1 MNNKRNLYRILQ
13 VQPDAPEEIIRA
25 SYRTLMQKL
34 RMHPD
39 LGGDTNQATLL
50 NQAYETLTNT
60 QKRAAYDQQ
69 FKTSLRNQRNQ
80 AINKHTHIRQNPVS
94 ERLSTCPFCQ
104 VDQPRFNRNSDNR
117 TCVSCHSPLQLST
130 KTNQSGQG
138 KRRINRIPHNGKI
151 KIITSWPHAETYQA
165 NIDDLSPNGLQL
177 RCQFK
182 LAPNKI
188 LKLFNTNFQAIG
200 KVVRC
205 QPDKTNGIYQIGIEF
220 VTLRFENKTGSFLS
234 AKI

>member
-50 NQAYETLTNT
+50 NQAYETLTNP
-60 QKRAAYDQQ
+60 QKRADYDQQ
-69 FKTSLRNQRNQ
+69 FKTHLRNQRNQ
-80 AINKHTHIRQNPVS
+80 TIDKQSHVRHNPSS
-94 ERLSTCPFCQ
+94 ERLSKCPFCL
-104 VDQPRFNRNSDNR
+104 VEQPRFNRNSDNHL
-117 TCVSCHSPLQLST
+117 CISCRSPLQLST
-130 KTNQSGQG
+130 NNTLTGQG
-138 KRRINRIPHNGKI
+138 KRSINRMPHNGKI
-151 KIITSWPHAETYQA
+151 NMITTWPQTQIYQA
-165 NIDDLSPNGLQL
+165 NIDDLSPKGLQL
-177 RCQFK
+177 RCSLK

-188 LKLFNTNFQAIG
+188 LKLFNANLQAIG

-205 QPDKTNGIYQIGIEF
+205 QPDTAGIYRIGIEF
-220 VTLRFENKTGSFLS
+220 VTLRFENKKGSFLS